1 MFWIY
6 FDQQERVVG
15 VLEMRT
21 VLGEKLLM
29 FWGSELRE
37 IGMQDAGRRG
47 FRVLG
52 KKVLKLQ
59 RKDRNFMN

>member
-37 IGMQDAGRRG
+37 IGMQDAGRQG